1 MGRSYSA
8 VIAAVLLLLSV
19 CSMVPSLI
27 GAQPVFHEDTPGP
40 TNTTD
45 DGTGNRDVTL
55 DMMHFSPWASA
66 EDGIYYVARR
76 GVDPIA
82 YFGESEVWYVVG
94 DTLLRLGFPGSA
106 GVMPVG
112 EEETGSVTN
121 YMFGNDPSAWRTGLR
136 DCAVLR
142 YSDIYPGIDLVYRFL
157 DGSLKYEFAVM
168 PRVDPSLIQMRYPDA
183 DTIDV
188 NDDSVAVAMNGVVLT
203 DSGLTVFQEDSRIV
217 SIECAFEPR
226 ADNTLG
232 LSVGQY
238 DVTRELVVD
247 PLILIHSTFLG
258 GSGYDSGYA
267 IAVENGFVYVT
278 GETYSSDFPAIN
290 AYDSAL
296 SGDNDAFI
304 AKLAVDGQ
312 SLVYSTFLGGSGY
325 DFGYAIAVENGFV
338 YVAGETYSSDFPA
351 INAYDSVL
359 TGDGDA
365 FIAKLAVDGQSLIY
379 STFIGGSNREGVNG
393 IAVENGSAYV
403 TGYTSSSDFPTVSAY
418 DSTLGG
424 SSDCFVTKFAADGLS
439 LIYSTFL
446 GGTGAGSESG
456 QGIAVENGSAY
467 VTGYTQSSS
476 FPFVNGFDFTY
487 GGGIDGFVTKLA
499 ANGSAL
505 VYSTYLG
512 GSAQDMAFRIAVEN
526 GFAYVTGSTDSS
538 GFPSV
543 NAYDSTL
550 GGTRDCFMTRLAANG
565 SALVYST
572 FLGGSG
578 QEGGLGI
585 ALENGSA
592 YVTGFTDSSDFPTAN
607 AYDSTYNGGGD
618 CFVTSLASD
627 GQSLIHSTYFGGS
640 SDDAGYGIAVE
651 SGFAYITGCTSS
663 TDFPIADAYDSTYAG
678 DYDSFVAVICDG
690 TDTDMDGLIDLV
702 EALYGTNPLCID
714 SDNDNFLDGYEVAY
728 GSDPLDPMSYPAMP
742 QAWYDAIY
750 HDLDGNTTLIQYLI
764 AWSNGNATLLQSVMQ
779 QMNDNAMMLQQVVSW
794 LDGNHSAIETLFTAV
809 NGNATL
815 LIQTVNALSGNSSL
829 IQNLVGW
836 ASGNTTLLLTVVQ
849 QLDTNATLLQHVVAW
864 LDGNHTSIEKLFSYV
879 EGNATLLMQVV
890 SAVDNNEAELDLLAA
905 LVTRDVAA
913 LSQFNASHI
922 EDINEIRA
930 VLDMLG
936 VTVGDTDYDGLDDL
950 DEIALGTDLQC
961 IDTDCDNLNDAYEVK
976 IGTDPTDDDSDT
988 FLDGAEV
995 LAGTDPLDALDY
1007 PGHTGTTTVP
1017 PMGIE
1022 LVVIVGA
1029 AGCVGLMVLLV
1040 LMRKRTGTRAPS

>member
-1 MGRSYSA
+1 
-8 VIAAVLLLLSV
+8 
-19 CSMVPSLI
+19 
-27 GAQPVFHEDTPGP
+27 
-40 TNTTD
+40 
-45 DGTGNRDVTL
+45 
-55 DMMHFSPWASA
+55 
-66 EDGIYYVARR
+66 
-76 GVDPIA
+76 
-82 YFGESEVWYVVG
+82 VWYVVG

-136 DCAVLR
+136 DCAALR
-142 YSDIYPGIDLVYRFL
+142 YVDIYPGIDLVYRSL
-157 DGSLKYEFAVM
+157 DGDLKYEFAVM

-217 SIECAFEPR
+217 STECAFESR
-226 ADNTLG
+226 GDNTIG

-247 PLILIHSTFLG
+247 PLVLIHSTFLG
-258 GSGYDSGYA
+258 GSGYDSDYA
-267 IAVENGFVYVT
+267 IAVENGFVYVA
-278 GETYSSDFPAIN
+278 GETYSSDFPTIN

-304 AKLAVDGQ
+304 AKLAADGQ
-312 SLVYSTFLGGSGY
+312 SLVYSTFLGGSSY

-365 FIAKLAVDGQSLIY
+365 FIAKLAVDGQSLVY

-393 IAVENGSAYV
+393 IAVDNGSAYV
-403 TGYTSSSDFPTVSAY
+403 TGFTNSEDFPTFNHY
-418 DSTLGG
+418 DFTYNGG
-424 SSDCFVTKFAADGLS
+424 LYDCFVTKLAASGSS
-439 LIYSTFL
+439 LVYSTYL
-446 GGTGAGSESG
+446 GGSNQDVAR
-456 QGIAVENGSAY
+456 GIAVENGSAY

-476 FPFVNGFDFTY
+476 FPCINGFDFTY

-499 ANGSAL
+499 ASGSSL

-512 GSAQDMAFRIAVEN
+512 GSAQDIACGIAVEN
-526 GFAYVTGSTDSS
+526 GSAYVTGSTDSS
-538 GFPSV
+538 GFPTA

-572 FLGGSG
+572 FLGGTG
-578 QEGGLGI
+578 QDSGLGI
-585 ALENGSA
+585 AVHDSFA
-592 YVTGFTDSSDFPTAN
+592 YVTGYTTSSDFPTAN

-618 CFVTSLASD
+618 CFVTSLASN
-627 GQSLIHSTYFGGS
+627 GQSLIHSTYLGGS
-640 SDDAGYGIAVE
+640 SDDTGYGIAVE

-663 TDFPIADAYDSTYAG
+663 TDFPIAEAYDSTHAG
-678 DYDSFVAVICDG
+678 DYDSFVTVICDG

-728 GSDPLDPMSYPAMP
+728 GSDPLDPLSYPAMP
-742 QAWYDAIY
+742 QAWYEVIY
-750 HDLDGNTTLIQYLI
+750 EDLDGNATLIQYLI

-779 QMNDNAMMLQQVVSW
+779 QMDDNATMLQQVVSW

-815 LIQTVNALSGNSSL
+815 LIQTVNAFNGNSSL

-849 QLDTNATLLQHVVAW
+849 QLDTSATLLQHVVAW
-864 LDGNHTSIEKLFSYV
+864 LDGNHTSIERLFSYV
-879 EGNATLLMQVV
+879 DGNATLLMQVV
-890 SAVDNNEAELDLLAA
+890 SAVDSNEAELDLLAA
-905 LVTRDVAA
+905 LVAQDVAA

-930 VLDMLG
+930 VLNMLG

-950 DEIALGTDLQC
+950 DEIALGTDIQC

-976 IGTDPTDDDSDT
+976 IGTDPTDDDSDNDT

-1022 LVVIVGA
+1022 LIVIAGA
-1029 AGCVGLMVLLV
+1029 AGCIGLIALLV
-1040 LMRKRTGTRAPS
+1040 MIRRRTGTRAPS